1 MLGMNNSIPTAAE
14 VRSRLQLLTR
24 RRVIELAQTAG
35 VPFPTL
41 VKIRN
46 GQTVNPG
53 VETVRLIWPELVG
66 TDGAPPVP
74 PAEPA
79 PVEAGHAA

>member
-1 MLGMNNSIPTAAE
+1 MLCMSNAIPTAAE
-14 VRSRLQLLTR
+14 VRGRLQKLPR

-46 GQTVNPG
+46 GQTLNPG
-53 VETVRLIWPELVG
+53 VETVRLIWPQL
-66 TDGAPPVP
+66 AA
-74 PAEPA
+74 AEA
-79 PVEAGHAA
+79 RDAA